1 MQVIDYGLTK
11 LDDHYS
17 WATGWVETQLA
28 EQRLRASSSVSPRS
42 PSVGHSSLVDDE
54 VVAAITDR
62 SASQRLAAR
71 QARKLQR
78 KWNKPNGFEWW
89 GVAPAVSPLSLHV
102 ASAAMYLLPR
112 RCTYMFHTRQLGCYM
127 SELAPVREGSIVVA
141 VCTAPVRVLTPV

>member
-17 WATGWVETQLA
+17 WASGWVETQLA

-42 PSVGHSSLVDDE
+42 PPSMGGSSLVDSE
-54 VVAAITDR
+54 VAAAVTDR

-89 GVAPAVSPLSLHV
+89 AASCLRSLCGCTLHPRPQNRFLYIAFSCLAHGHWLIHEQHPSLPGSTVAA
-102 ASAAMYLLPR
+102 
-112 RCTYMFHTRQLGCYM
+112 T
-127 SELAPVREGSIVVA
+127 
-141 VCTAPVRVLTPV
+141 

>member
-54 VVAAITDR
+54 VVASITDR

-89 GVAPAVSPLSLHV
+89 GAAPPVSPLSLLV
-102 ASAAMYLLPR
+102 AAA
-112 RCTYMFHTRQLGCYM
+112 TTQLVYEQSRSLCGW
-127 SELAPVREGSIVVA
+127 
-141 VCTAPVRVLTPV
+141 